1 MPVETLPIAG
11 ACGAEI
17 RGVNVAQMD
26 DQTFAEVRHALLDH
40 GVIYF
45 RSQELTPDQ
54 QVAFARRWGDIH
66 AHPYLRT
73 LPDHPE
79 IIEIVKEPEDKA
91 GFGDS
96 WHTDQI
102 FTPTPAMATMLY
114 AKVVPLAGG
123 DTMFSSLRRAYEAL
137 SPGMQRLL
145 HGLRTYNLYDKAK
158 PRSGKMAAKVADKER
173 PAEPAIHPLIRKHPE
188 TGEPVLYIND
198 LNTTRHFDGLSEEES
213 RPLLEFLL
221 AHATRPEFTCR
232 VRWEPGTLGMWDNR
246 SMLHKALNDYYGHRR
261 VMHRI
266 TIKGEKTYGI
276 GELPRAA
283 AAE

>member
-1 MPVETLPIAG
+1 MPVEILPLIG
-11 ACGAEI
+11 GCGAEI

-26 DQTFAEVRHALLDH
+26 EQTFAEVRRALLDH

-45 RSQELTPDQ
+45 RSQELTPHQ

-66 AHPYLRT
+66 THPYLRT

-91 GFGDS
+91 GFGDA

-114 AKVVPLAGG
+114 AKVVPPTGG
-123 DTMFSSLRRAYEAL
+123 DTMFSSLKRAYEAL
-137 SPGMQRLL
+137 SPGMQKLL
-145 HGLRTYNLYDKAK
+145 QGLRTCNLYDKGK
-158 PRSGKMAAKVADKER
+158 PRAGKMAAKVTGTEK
-173 PAEPAIHPLIRKHPE
+173 PAEPAIHPLIREHPE

-198 LNTTRHFDGLSEEES
+198 VNTTRRFDGFSEEES

-221 AHATRPEFTCR
+221 TLATRSEFTCR
-232 VRWEPGTLGMWDNR
+232 VRWEPGTLGIWDNR
-246 SMLHKALNDYYGHRR
+246 SMLHKALNDYHGHRR

-276 GELPRAA
+276 GELPRAV

>member
-45 RSQELTPDQ
+45 RSQELTPHQ

-66 AHPYLRT
+66 THPYLRT

-91 GFGDS
+91 GFGDA

-114 AKVVPLAGG
+114 AKVVPPTGG
-123 DTMFSSLRRAYEAL
+123 DTMFSSLKRAYEAL
-137 SPGMQRLL
+137 SPGMQKLL
-145 HGLRTYNLYDKAK
+145 QGLRTCNLYDKGK
-158 PRSGKMAAKVADKER
+158 PRAGKMAAKVTGTEK
-173 PAEPAIHPLIRKHPE
+173 PAEPAIHPLIRVHPE

-198 LNTTRHFDGLSEEES
+198 VNTTRRFDGFSEEES

-221 AHATRPEFTCR
+221 TLATRSEFTCR
-232 VRWEPGTLGMWDNR
+232 VRWEPGTLGIWDNR
-246 SMLHKALNDYYGHRR
+246 SMLHKALNDYHGHRR

-276 GELPRAA
+276 GEQPRAV